1 MLCVFKDPK
10 FMKKYRQYLVWVGPI
25 LALMGITAGL
35 VSDSWGVI
43 PSGLLIAAIVSS
55 SLWLILY
62 SSQSRRLNERDGY
75 DDSPWRISRS
85 TQSGTNAFV
94 ATLSVFVILGLI
106 NFLAVRYPT
115 RVDLTETGLYTLAPQ
130 SRQLVKSLQQPVK
143 VWVFERDGKPEDR
156 ALLENYRQQG
166 KNFSYEYVDPQIQL
180 GLAQKFN
187 VQSPGEVYLEAGNER
202 KLLPGANEQPL
213 TEIRLTNAL
222 QQITTDFS
230 AQVYFVQ
237 GHGEPPLTGEQNS
250 LSQALSVLT
259 EKSFTPQVLNLA
271 QTTIPQNATVVV
283 LAGARRGLLPSEATA
298 LNDYLNRGGSLFLA
312 IDPTINLGIDS
323 LLKNWGVTLD
333 NRLAV
338 NPAGAAV
345 GLGPA
350 VILVDNYGQHPI
362 TKDFGNGT
370 SLYRGARPIETTIV
384 EGVQTTPLLLTSSQS
399 WAESDLKD
407 ENLNFDPKSDRP
419 GPLTLGVAMSRQA
432 TPSSNSKPLESR
444 LVVIGNSDFMTNNQF
459 SQQLNGDVFINSISW
474 LSKQE
479 GASQLSVRPKEA
491 KNRRI
496 SLQAAQSNILSWT
509 ALGFIPL
516 IGLVSAVILWWLRR

>member
-1 MLCVFKDPK
+1 MLCVFKDHK

-25 LALMGITAGL
+25 IALIGITAGL
-35 VSDSWGVI
+35 VSNSWGAI

-62 SSQSRRLNERDGY
+62 SSQRGLNKRDGY
-75 DDSPWRISRS
+75 DDSPRRISRLA
-85 TQSGTNAFV
+85 QSGTNAFV
-94 ATLSVFVILGLI
+94 ATLSVFIILGLI

-130 SRQLVKSLQQPVK
+130 SRQLVKNLVQPVK
-143 VWVFERDGKPEDR
+143 VWVFERDGKPEER

-187 VQSPGEVYLEAGNER
+187 VQSLGEIYLEAGDER

-222 QQITTDFS
+222 QQITTKFS

-237 GHGEPPLTGEQNS
+237 GHGEQPLTGEQNS

-259 EKSFTPQVLNLA
+259 EKSFTPQALNLA
-271 QTTIPQNATVVV
+271 QTTIPEDATVVV

-298 LNDYLNRGGSLFLA
+298 LNNYLNRGGSLFLA

-323 LLKNWGVTLD
+323 LLKSWGITLD

-362 TKDFGNGT
+362 TKDFGNGI

-384 EGVQTTPLLLTSSQS
+384 EGVQATPLLLTSPQS

-432 TPSSNSKPLESR
+432 TTSSNSKPLESR
-444 LVVIGNSDFMTNNQF
+444 LVVIGNSDFITNNQF

-479 GASQLSVRPKEA
+479 GASQLSVSPKEA

-496 SLQAAQSNILSWT
+496 NLQAAQSSILSWT
-509 ALGFIPL
+509 ALGFIPF
-516 IGLVSAVILWWLRR
+516 IGLVGAVILWWLRR

>member
-10 FMKKYRQYLVWVGPI
+10 PMKKYRQYLAWVAPF

-35 VSDSWGVI
+35 VSNSWGVV

-55 SLWLILY
+55 SLWLLFY
-62 SSQSRRLNERDGY
+62 SPRSSWL
-75 DDSPWRISRS
+75 SKRS
-85 TQSGTNAFV
+85 TQSGTNALL
-94 ATLSVFVILGLI
+94 ATLSVFAILGLI

-143 VWVFERDGKPEDR
+143 VWVFERDPRPEDR

-180 GLAQKFN
+180 GLANKFN
-187 VQSPGEVYLEAGNER
+187 VQSPGEIYLEVGEQR
-202 KLLPGANEQPL
+202 KLLQGANSEQRL
-213 TEIRLTNAL
+213 SETRLTNAL
-222 QQITTDFS
+222 QQITSNFS
-230 AQVYFVQ
+230 AKVYFVQ
-237 GHGEPPLTGEQNS
+237 GHGEQPLTGEQTT
-250 LSQALSVLT
+250 LSQALSGLT
-259 EKSFTPQVLNLA
+259 ERNYTTQALNLA
-271 QTTIPQNATVVV
+271 QTNIPQDATVVV
-283 LAGARRGLLPSEATA
+283 LAGARRGLLPSETTA
-298 LNDYLNRGGSLFLA
+298 LSDYLNRGGSLFLA

-323 LLKNWGVTLD
+323 LLKTWGVSLD

-338 NPAGAAV
+338 NPSGAAV

-362 TKDFGNGT
+362 TKDFGNGS

-384 EGVQTTPLLLTSSQS
+384 EGVQATPLLLTSPQS

-407 ENLNFDPKSDRP
+407 ENLQFDPKSDRQ
-419 GPLTLGVAMSRQA
+419 GPLTLGVALSRQA
-432 TPSSNSKPLESR
+432 KAASNSKPSESR
-444 LVVIGNSDFMTNNQF
+444 LVVIGNSDFITDNQF
-459 SQQLNGDVFINSISW
+459 SQQLNGDIFINSISW

-479 GASQLSVRPKEA
+479 AAPQLSVRPKEA

-496 SLQAAQSNILSWT
+496 NLQAPQASILSWT

-516 IGLVSAVILWWLRR
+516 IGFISAVILWWLRR

>member
-1 MLCVFKDPK
+1 MNIF
-10 FMKKYRQYLVWVGPI
+10 KKYRQYLVWVAP
-25 LALMGITAGL
+25 GL
-35 VSDSWGVI
+35 VSNSWGVI
-43 PSGLLIAAIVSS
+43 PSGLLIAAIITS
-55 SLWLILY
+55 SLWLIFL
-62 SSQSRRLNERDGY
+62 SSRSSWGNKGDGRRKN
-75 DDSPWRISRS
+75 SPQGISRVA
-85 TQSGTNAFV
+85 QSGTNAIV

-115 RVDLTETGLYTLAPQ
+115 RIDLTETGLYTLAPQ
-130 SRQLVKSLQQPVK
+130 SRQLVKSLQKPVK
-143 VWVFERDGKPEDR
+143 VWVFERDPKPEDR

-166 KNFSYEYVDPQIQL
+166 QNFSYEYVDPQIKL
-180 GLAQKFN
+180 GLANKFN
-187 VQSPGEVYLEAGNER
+187 VQSPGEIYLETGNQQR
-202 KLLPGANEQPL
+202 KLQGANEQGL
-213 TEIRLTNAL
+213 SETRLTNAL
-222 QQITTDFS
+222 QQITSNFS
-230 AQVYFVQ
+230 AKVYFVQ
-237 GHGEPPLTGEQNS
+237 GHGEQPLTGEQNS

-259 EKSFTPQVLNLA
+259 EKNYTVEPLNLA
-271 QTTIPQNATVVV
+271 QTTIPQDATVVV

-298 LNDYLNRGGSLFLA
+298 LSNYLNRGGSLLIA

-323 LLKNWGVTLD
+323 LLKSWGVSLD

-350 VILVDNYGQHPI
+350 VILVDSYGQHPI
-362 TKDFGNGT
+362 TQDFGNGL

-384 EGVQTTPLLLTSSQS
+384 EGVQATPLLLTSPQS

-407 ENLNFDPKSDRP
+407 ENLQFDPSRDRT
-419 GPLTLGVAMSRQA
+419 GPLTLGVALSRPA
-432 TPSSNSKPLESR
+432 KAASNDKPSESR
-444 LVVIGNSDFMTNNQF
+444 MVVIGNSDFITNNQF

-496 SLQAAQSNILSWT
+496 NLQAPQASILSWT

-516 IGLVSAVILWWLRR
+516 IGFVSAVILWWLRR

>member
-1 MLCVFKDPK
+1 MNIFKQ
-10 FMKKYRQYLVWVGPI
+10 YRHYLVWVAPI

-35 VSDSWGVI
+35 VSNSWGAI
-43 PSGLLIAAIVSS
+43 PSGLLVAAIIIS
-55 SLWLILY
+55 SLWLLFL
-62 SSQSRRLNERDGY
+62 SSQSRWLNK
-75 DDSPWRISRS
+75 RS
-85 TQSGTNAFV
+85 TQSGTNAIV

-130 SRQLVKSLQQPVK
+130 SRELVKSLQQPVK
-143 VWVFERDGKPEDR
+143 VWVFERDAKPEDR

-180 GLAQKFN
+180 GLARKFN
-187 VQSPGEVYLEAGNER
+187 VQSLGEVYLEAGEQR
-202 KLLPGANEQPL
+202 RLLPGANNEQRL

-222 QQITTDFS
+222 QQITSNVS

-237 GHGEPPLTGEQNS
+237 GHGEQPLTGEQSS
-250 LSQALSVLT
+250 LSQALGVLT
-259 EKSFTPQVLNLA
+259 EKSYTPQALNLA
-271 QTTIPQNATVVV
+271 QTTIPTDAAVVV

-323 LLKNWGVTLD
+323 LLKSWGINLD

-338 NPAGAAV
+338 NPGGAAV

-362 TKDFGNGT
+362 TKDFGNGL
-370 SLYRGARPIETTIV
+370 SLYSGARPLETTIV
-384 EGVQTTPLLLTSSQS
+384 EGVQATPLLLTSPQS

-407 ENLNFDPKSDRP
+407 ENLKFDPESDRS
-419 GPLTLGVAMSRQA
+419 GPLTLGVALSRQA
-432 TPSSNSKPLESR
+432 TTPSNSKPSESR
-444 LVVIGNSDFMTNNQF
+444 LVVIGNSEFITNNQF
-459 SQQLNGDVFINSISW
+459 TQQLNGDVFINSISW

-479 GASQLSVRPKEA
+479 SASQLSVRPKEA

-496 SLQAAQSNILSWT
+496 NLQSAQSNILSWT

-516 IGLVSAVILWWLRR
+516 IGLVSAIILWWLRR